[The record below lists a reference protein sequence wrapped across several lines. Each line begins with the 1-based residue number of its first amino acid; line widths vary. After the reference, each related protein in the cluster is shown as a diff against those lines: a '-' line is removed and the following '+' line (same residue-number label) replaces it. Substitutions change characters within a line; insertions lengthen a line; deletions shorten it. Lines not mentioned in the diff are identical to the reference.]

1 MNRRSKDWCD
11 PGAAIT
17 TPRAS
22 YRTPWRA
29 SLARS
34 PNHTQRTTM
43 PDPTRAFPAS
53 SRSHATAAAARHD
66 SDPTLPTSP
75 HSWPRYI
82 NPGPPPGSSTPQPTA
97 SHPPPVALHQL
108 LVAAGSASPIRV
120 PNRSTSTLVCPSTP
134 THRPSTMS
142 FLTVALA
149 SAFMLSTPLLL
160 VDRSELCADA
170 ADAPAAVAA
179 ANAAAPPPAPID
191 SACSSPTT
199 DISKAA
205 PPSPSSKR
213 NDSAISM
220 SSVIGRLH
228 PLVPAA
234 GVRAALDEH
243 DEALDMSQDDEP
255 ALEIS
260 ASPRSASPVLASPVT
275 YFPATLM
282 DFGLDQPAVK
292 RVVAPSRRG
301 SMAVTPNAAVEE
313 DATEYSPMLEST
325 YVGIGI
331 PFGI

>member
-1 MNRRSKDWCD
+1 
-11 PGAAIT
+11 
-17 TPRAS
+17 
-22 YRTPWRA
+22 
-29 SLARS
+29 
-34 PNHTQRTTM
+34 
-43 PDPTRAFPAS
+43 
-53 SRSHATAAAARHD
+53 
-66 SDPTLPTSP
+66 
-75 HSWPRYI
+75 
-82 NPGPPPGSSTPQPTA
+82 
-97 SHPPPVALHQL
+97 
-108 LVAAGSASPIRV
+108 
-120 PNRSTSTLVCPSTP
+120 
-134 THRPSTMS
+134 MS

-179 ANAAAPPPAPID
+179 ANAAATTPAPALID

-199 DISKAA
+199 DGTKAA
-205 PPSPSSKR
+205 LPTPNSKR

-220 SSVIGRLH
+220 SSVMGRLH
-228 PLVPAA
+228 PLAPAV
-234 GVRAALDEH
+234 GVRAALDAH
-243 DEALDMSQDDEP
+243 DEALDMSQDDEQ

-260 ASPRSASPVLASPVT
+260 ASPRSASPVASPVT

-301 SMAVTPNAAVEE
+301 SMALKPNVDQQE
-313 DATEYSPMLEST
+313 DATEYSPVLEST

>member
-1 MNRRSKDWCD
+1 
-11 PGAAIT
+11 
-17 TPRAS
+17 
-22 YRTPWRA
+22 
-29 SLARS
+29 
-34 PNHTQRTTM
+34 
-43 PDPTRAFPAS
+43 
-53 SRSHATAAAARHD
+53 
-66 SDPTLPTSP
+66 
-75 HSWPRYI
+75 
-82 NPGPPPGSSTPQPTA
+82 
-97 SHPPPVALHQL
+97 
-108 LVAAGSASPIRV
+108 
-120 PNRSTSTLVCPSTP
+120 
-134 THRPSTMS
+134 MS

-179 ANAAAPPPAPID
+179 ANAAAPMPIVD

-199 DISKAA
+199 DASIKAVL
-205 PPSPSSKR
+205 PSPSSKR

-220 SSVIGRLH
+220 SSVIGRLQ
-228 PLVPAA
+228 PLTPAA
-234 GVRAALDEH
+234 VRALDEH
-243 DEALDMSQDDEP
+243 DEALDMSQDDDAA

-260 ASPRSASPVLASPVT
+260 ASPRSASPVQTSPTT

-301 SMAVTPNAAVEE
+301 SMAVKPNVDVQE